1 MFKILSIISLIQMET
16 TLRNKK
22 INEVAERVLL
32 KYKLCDSCLGRLFA
46 KKGHGYS
53 NRKRGEIIRKNINK
67 REKTEIHECWLCSG
81 LIDEI
86 SHFSDLISSSLTDYE
101 FDTFLVGS
109 KIDEDIQERET
120 EILDFTGSEYAE
132 PIKMELNREIG
143 KILEEK
149 LGKEVD
155 FEKPTIMAVVATV
168 FDVVNLQ
175 VSSLFVY
182 GRYKKYRRD
191 IPQTK
196 WFCGVCRGKG
206 CRSCGYTGKL
216 YEWSVEELIA
226 GKFLE
231 KTGGNDESFHGGG
244 REDIDVRMLGNGR
257 PFVLEIKNPRVRNMD
272 LSKLE
277 REINASNK
285 DVVEVSNLRF
295 SDKEEIT
302 RIKNAKFRKKY
313 HVFFKGDKILNKEK
327 LKKAAQVLQGKTISQ
342 FTPARVAHRR
352 ANAVREKQIYS
363 CILESVDDTI
373 ASMVLE
379 AESGTYIKELI
390 SGDDGRTTPSLSEI
404 IGIPCKVTELDVIE
418 IKGE

>member
-1 MFKILSIISLIQMET
+1 MET

-22 INEVAERVLL
+22 INEVAEKALL

-46 KKGHGYS
+46 KKGHGYL
-53 NRKRGEIIRKNINK
+53 NRERGEIIRKNINK
-67 REKTEIHECWLCSG
+67 NEKTEAHECWLCCG

-86 SHFSDLISSSLTDYE
+86 PHFSDLISSSLKDYE

-109 KIDEDIQERET
+109 KIDEEIQEREK
-120 EILDFTGSEYAE
+120 EILEFTESDYSE
-132 PIKMELNREIG
+132 PIKTELNREIG

-155 FEKPTIMAVVATV
+155 FEKPTIMAVIDTV

-175 VSSLFVY
+175 ISSLFVY

-196 WFCGVCRGKG
+196 WFCGICRGKG
-206 CRSCGYTGKL
+206 CRSCGYTGKM
-216 YEWSVEELIA
+216 YKSSVEELIA
-226 GKFLE
+226 AKFLE
-231 KTGGNDESFHGGG
+231 KTGGDDESFHGGG

-257 PFVLEIKNPRVRNMD
+257 PFVLEIKNPRVRSID

-277 REINASNK
+277 HGINASNK
-285 DVVEVSNLRF
+285 DVVEVINLRF
-295 SDKEEIT
+295 SDRDEII
-302 RIKNAKFRKKY
+302 RVKNAKFRKKY
-313 HVFFKGDKILNKEK
+313 HVFFKCAKTLDKEK
-327 LKKAAQVLQGKTISQ
+327 LKKAAQVLQGETISQ

-352 ANAVREKQIYS
+352 ANAIREKQIYS
-363 CILESVDDTI
+363 CRLKSVDDTI
-373 ASMVLE
+373 AAMVLE

-390 SGDDGRTTPSLSEI
+390 SGDDGRTKPSLSEI
-404 IGIPCKVTELDVIE
+404 LGTPCKVTELDVIE